1 MLSYLPYMCIKAY
14 IIYLFCVLPVATPHV
29 IAGRNPTGILYVGG
43 NVTLECLIRLDN
55 TVDTSV
61 TVAVVWSPS
70 DGVAITNTS
79 RYTVS
84 PVTGSFLKYNATLYV
99 SNLIVADSG
108 GYTCI
113 TTASPDPP
121 SPFIVSSEGQSATLS
136 ITVGK
141 KSVKLNI

>member
-1 MLSYLPYMCIKAY
+1 M
-14 IIYLFCVLPVATPHV
+14 

-43 NVTLECLIRLDN
+43 NVTLECLIHLDN

-61 TVAVVWSPS
+61 TVAVVWSAP
-70 DGVAITNTS
+70 DGVPITNTS

-113 TTASPDPP
+113 TTASPDLP
-121 SPFIVSSEGQSATLS
+121 SPFIVSSEGQSGMLN